1 MNKKKLYIMLLAL
14 TTQLFYAQQKTDS
27 INKRLSK
34 FSVLTIN
41 YFNYGDS
48 DINTKVG
55 KGKIKMDEWSAE
67 FQFAAPIIEKKL
79 YLFNNLRYTNF
90 TYDAVFDSA
99 DLNTTKNFHAIAYTA
114 GFIKVLPKRWK
125 LIFNFTPTIASDF
138 KESLSSDD
146 ILIQASTLVTKRSS
160 PYFEY
165 GFGLAYTNSL
175 GNPTAV
181 PVINMTYKKNKWKTL
196 IALPAYLSQYYM
208 FNENTQLGLKFA
220 IYGNLY
226 NSEALNS
233 FSSSYELNRVSYSRI
248 NIGPDFQTKLF
259 KDFYLHIGTGIA
271 LRNILEFQDNDLNT
285 ELDFNVDNKFYFN
298 VGIKLLK

>member
-1 MNKKKLYIMLLAL
+1 MLLAL

-27 INKRLSK
+27 INERLSK

-41 YFNYGDS
+41 YFNYGNS
-48 DINTKVG
+48 DIDTNVG
-55 KGKIKMDEWSAE
+55 KGKVKMDEWSAE
-67 FQFAAPIIEKKL
+67 FQFAAPLKEKKL

-90 TYDAVFDSA
+90 TYDAVFDST
-99 DLNTTKNFHAIAYTA
+99 DLNKTKSFHAIAFTA
-114 GFIKVLPKRWK
+114 GLIKVLPKRWK
-125 LIFNFTPTIASDF
+125 LVVNFTPTIASDF

-146 ILIQASTLVTKRSS
+146 ILIQASTLLTKRSS

-165 GFGLAYTNSL
+165 GFGLAYINSL

-196 IALPAYLSQYYM
+196 IVVPAYLSQYYM

-226 NSEALNS
+226 NTEALNS
-233 FSSSYELNRVSYSRI
+233 FSSSYELNRVAYSRI

-259 KDFYLHIGTGIA
+259 KDFYLHLGTGIA